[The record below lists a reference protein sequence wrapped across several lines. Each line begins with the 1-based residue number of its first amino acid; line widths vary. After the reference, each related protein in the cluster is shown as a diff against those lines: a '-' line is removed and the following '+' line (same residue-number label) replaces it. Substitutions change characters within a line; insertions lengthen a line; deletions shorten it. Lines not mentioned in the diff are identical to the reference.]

1 MMFMAA
7 AFCGHS
13 QFLTPHPYLADCLRD
28 TYRLEL
34 RDGLVGLLLLR
45 LIPGTLLRGLGS
57 LHDAVSYD
65 LA

>member
-7 AFCGHS
+7 AFCGHQS
-13 QFLTPHPYLADCLRD
+13 VSPPHPYLTNCLPD

-34 RDGLVGLLLLR
+34 RDGFVGLLLLR